1 MYHDHTQSYTILP
14 INPNKKRIYITSPP
28 NPSPHHNVVAGSNK
42 PVNDS
47 NPGFF
52 DTFDAGAIAR
62 SYPNSCDFAMVSTE
76 D

>member
-1 MYHDHTQSYTILP
+1 MINTILP
-14 INPNKKRIYITSPP
+14 INPSKTQSTSPP
-28 NPSPHHNVVAGSNK
+28 NPSPHHNVVAGSNI

-62 SYPNSCDFAMVSTE
+62 SYPNSIRYE
-76 D
+76 I